1 MINLL
6 YHGNQILSIT
16 NAVGTGVLDGPIQY
30 KSYFAIDLDCR
41 GRQSLQMYI
50 LVAPVGAIHESP
62 VFLCLFPRANAM
74 FVLRQT
80 CYVA

>member
-16 NAVGTGVLDGPIQY
+16 NAVGATSTTSHFVGTGVLDGPIQY

-50 LVAPVGAIHESP
+50 SAALGRGTLFCYI
-62 VFLCLFPRANAM
+62 VFNAY
-74 FVLRQT
+74 QINP
-80 CYVA
+80 